1 MPDCEVVNT
10 GSVAKVEIG
19 LLKATGFY
27 RIENIGNIVQ
37 LRPGIEKLVLYIR
50 GKIPT
55 YIAIIFQGILKR

>member
-10 GSVAKVEIG
+10 GWGVKGERG

-37 LRPGIEKLVLYIR
+37 LRVYRPLIR
-50 GKIPT
+50 G
-55 YIAIIFQGILKR
+55 

>member
-37 LRPGIEKLVLYIR
+37 LRVYRPLIR
-50 GKIPT
+50 G
-55 YIAIIFQGILKR
+55 